1 MKSEELR
8 VEGLQDMKKIVQ
20 LVAALTIIS
29 AICAAVLAFV
39 NSKTKDRI
47 ASLTAEK
54 TANAAKAVLP
64 SDVKA
69 TDVRPDP
76 ANPGL
81 TVMIGY
87 ADAAKSKAIGYA
99 VPGMSPKGYGGEI
112 RLMVGLTA
120 ERKVISYQ
128 TLAANETPGL
138 GAKLGDAAF
147 SKQFG
152 GKDGPSLKVKK
163 DGGQIDAITGA
174 TITSRAVCEA
184 IADACARIDRIE
196 GKAAAPD
203 PAAKAAAQ
211 AEVDRKAVGKMQPL
225 TEDLVRKVLP
235 KPAATLKQ
243 IPAANGE
250 KFPSY
255 VAKDAAGAT
264 VGYAVVGTGE
274 GSGPNG
280 KIVLHILFGFT
291 AAKAP
296 AMRPQINLNQPDV
309 PLTDMESAQRTALA
323 QALKA
328 AAARLK
334 TLAD

>member
-1 MKSEELR
+1 
-8 VEGLQDMKKIVQ
+8 MKKILQ
-20 LVAALTIIS
+20 LVLALTVIS
-29 AICAAVLAFV
+29 AICAAVLALV

-81 TVMIGY
+81 TIMVGY
-87 ADAAKSKAIGYA
+87 ADAAKSKVLGYA
-99 VPGMSPKGYGGEI
+99 VTGMSPKGYGGEI

-147 SKQFG
+147 AKQFG

-163 DGGQIDAITGA
+163 DGGEIDAITGA

-184 IADACARIDRIE
+184 IADACARVDRVE
-196 GKAAAPD
+196 GKAAVPD

-211 AEVDRKAVGKMQPL
+211 AEADRKAVGKMLPL
-225 TEDLVRKVLP
+225 TDDLVRKVLP

-243 IPAANGE
+243 VPDAAGEAFPA
-250 KFPSY
+250 Y

-291 AAKAP
+291 AAKVP
-296 AMRPQINLNQPDV
+296 AHRPQVNLNQPDV
-309 PLTDMESAQRTALA
+309 PMTDMEAAQRSAHIKALDAAFARVKALA
-323 QALKA
+323 E
-328 AAARLK
+328 
-334 TLAD
+334 

>member
-1 MKSEELR
+1 
-8 VEGLQDMKKIVQ
+8 MKKILQ
-20 LVAALTIIS
+20 LVLALTVIS
-29 AICAAVLAFV
+29 AVCAAVLAFV

-69 TDVRPDP
+69 VDVRPDP

-81 TVMIGY
+81 TVTIGY
-87 ADAAKSKAIGYA
+87 ADSAKSKVIGYA
-99 VPGMSPKGYGGEI
+99 VPGASPKGYGGEI

-147 SKQFG
+147 VKQFG
-152 GKDGPSLKVKK
+152 GKDGQSLKVKK
-163 DGGQIDAITGA
+163 DGGEIDAITGA

-184 IADACARIDRIE
+184 IADACARVDRIE

-203 PAAKAAAQ
+203 PAAQAAAQ
-211 AEVDRKAVGKMQPL
+211 AEAERKAVGKMLPL
-225 TEDLVRKVLP
+225 TDDLVRKVLP
-235 KPAATLKQ
+235 KPATTLKQ
-243 IPAANGE
+243 VAAACE
-250 KFPSY
+250 KFPAY

-291 AAKAP
+291 AAKVP
-296 AMRPQINLNQPDV
+296 AHRQQVNLNRPDV
-309 PLTDMESAQRTALA
+309 PMTDMEAAQRSAHIKALDAAFARVRALA
-323 QALKA
+323 
-328 AAARLK
+328 
-334 TLAD
+334 D

>member
-1 MKSEELR
+1 
-8 VEGLQDMKKIVQ
+8 MKKILQ
-20 LVAALTIIS
+20 LVLALTVIS
-29 AICAAVLAFV
+29 AICAAVLALV

-69 TDVRPDP
+69 VEARLDP
-76 ANPGL
+76 KNADL
-81 TVMIGY
+81 KVTIGY
-87 ADAAKSKAIGYA
+87 ADTAKTKILGYA
-99 VPGMSPKGYGGEI
+99 APGMSPKGYGGEI

-120 ERKVISYQ
+120 ERKVISYRV
-128 TLAANETPGL
+128 LAANETPGL
-138 GAKLGDAAF
+138 GAKLGDETFA
-147 SKQFG
+147 KQFG
-152 GKDGPSLKVKK
+152 GKIGPSLTVKK
-163 DGGQIDAITGA
+163 DGGEIDAITGA

-184 IADACARIDRIE
+184 IADACARVDRVE
-196 GKAAAPD
+196 GKSSAD
-203 PAAKAAAQ
+203 PAAEAAAQ
-211 AEVDRKAVGKMQPL
+211 ADADRKAVGKVQPL

-243 IPAANGE
+243 VPAANGE

-255 VAKDAAGAT
+255 VAKDASGAT

-291 AAKAP
+291 AAKVP
-296 AMRPQINLNQPDV
+296 AHRPQVNLNQPDV
-309 PLTDMESAQRTALA
+309 PMTDMEAAQRSAHIKALDAAFARVKALA
-323 QALKA
+323 
-328 AAARLK
+328 
-334 TLAD
+334 D

>member
-1 MKSEELR
+1 MKNIL
-8 VEGLQDMKKIVQ
+8 Q
-20 LVAALTIIS
+20 LVLALTVIS

-54 TANAAKAVLP
+54 TANAAKTVLP
-64 SDVKA
+64 SDVMA
-69 TDVRPDP
+69 TDTRPDP
-76 ANPGL
+76 SNSDL
-81 TVMIGY
+81 KVTVGYADVAKTKVIGY
-87 ADAAKSKAIGYA
+87 AA
-99 VPGMSPKGYGGEI
+99 PGMSPKGYGGEI

-138 GAKLGDAAF
+138 GAKLGDAEF

-163 DGGQIDAITGA
+163 DGGKIDAITGA

-184 IADACARIDRIE
+184 IADACARVDRIE
-196 GKAAAPD
+196 GRAAAADPASKAAARAD
-203 PAAKAAAQ
+203 
-211 AEVDRKAVGKMQPL
+211 AERKAVGKIRPL
-225 TEDLVRKVLP
+225 TEELVRKVLP

-243 IPAANGE
+243 VPATAGG

-255 VAKDAAGAT
+255 VAKDASGAT

-280 KIVLHILFGFT
+280 KIVIHVLFGFT

-296 AMRPQINLNQPDV
+296 AFRPQINLNQPDV
-309 PLTDMESAQRTALA
+309 PMTDMEAAQRTALA
-323 QALKA
+323 QALTDA
-328 AAARLK
+328 AGRVR
-334 TLAD
+334 TLSD

>member
-1 MKSEELR
+1 
-8 VEGLQDMKKIVQ
+8 MKKIVQ

-64 SDVKA
+64 ADVKA
-69 TDVRPDP
+69 TDTRPDP
-76 ANPGL
+76 ADPGL
-81 TVMIGY
+81 TVTIGY
-87 ADAAKSKAIGYA
+87 ADSAKSKVIGYA
-99 VPGMSPKGYGGEI
+99 APGMSPKGYGGEI

-120 ERKVISYQ
+120 DRKVISYQ

-163 DGGQIDAITGA
+163 DGGEIDAITGA

-184 IADACARIDRIE
+184 IADACARVDRIE
-196 GKAAAPD
+196 GKATALD
-203 PAAKAAAQ
+203 PAAQAAAQ
-211 AEVDRKAVGKMQPL
+211 ADADRKAIGKMIPL
-225 TEDLVRKVLP
+225 TDDLVRKVLP

-243 IPAANGE
+243 VSAACE
-250 KFPSY
+250 KFPAY
-255 VAKDAAGAT
+255 VAKDASGAT

-291 AAKAP
+291 AAKVP
-296 AMRPQINLNQPDV
+296 AHRPQVNLNQPDV
-309 PLTDMESAQRTALA
+309 PMTDMEAAQRSAHVKALDAAFARVKALA
-323 QALKA
+323 
-328 AAARLK
+328 
-334 TLAD
+334 D

>member
-1 MKSEELR
+1 
-8 VEGLQDMKKIVQ
+8 MKKIVQ

-29 AICAAVLAFV
+29 AICAAVLALV

-54 TANAAKAVLP
+54 TANAAKTVLP
-64 SDVKA
+64 ADVKA

-76 ANPGL
+76 ANPAL

-87 ADAAKSKAIGYA
+87 ADAAKSKVLGYA
-99 VPGMSPKGYGGEI
+99 VPGTSPKGYGGEI

-120 ERKVISYQ
+120 ARKVISYQ
-128 TLAANETPGL
+128 VLAANETPGL

-147 SKQFG
+147 AKQFG

-163 DGGQIDAITGA
+163 DGGEIDAITGA

-184 IADACARIDRIE
+184 IADACARVDRVE

-211 AEVDRKAVGKMQPL
+211 AEADRKAVGKMLPL
-225 TEDLVRKVLP
+225 TDDLVRKVLP

-243 IPAANGE
+243 VPAAAGE
-250 KFPSY
+250 AFPAY

-291 AAKAP
+291 AAKVP
-296 AMRPQINLNQPDV
+296 AHRPQVNLNQPDV
-309 PLTDMESAQRTALA
+309 LMTDMEAAQRTAHVK
-323 QALKA
+323 ALDAAFVRVKA
-328 AAARLK
+328 
-334 TLAD
+334 LAD